1 MDLVYGR
8 ECKGKGL
15 IGDCG
20 CLICFEWDVLGETR
34 GCGHIPAINKHYD
47 MVNLIDTAASGNY
60 LSIRFTASFASDMR
74 EEFILC
80 MH

>member
-34 GCGHIPAINKHYD
+34 GCGNIPPNKHYD
-47 MVNLIDTAASGNY
+47 TYKMINTAASGNY
-60 LSIRFTASFASDMR
+60 LSFRFTASFASDMR